1 MKLTRLFVLFS
12 LLCGMMLTACGG
24 DSTDSGSASSNDSLP
39 MADSTGGEVVEKVEA
54 ATIDVASLDSAE
66 LEEAAV
72 VALAS
77 KGPMKPDEY
86 NLFLGFPIEGFT
98 WKEKYR
104 NQSSSKGVYMVT
116 GTYDNGAATSIDIEM
131 EGCDNDLCKRPT
143 MGKFKKEY
151 ARLGSKTKFW
161 EEEIKGRKVFFYSL
175 EDAWEDKHALTIAG
189 TGYQRESRF
198 TAKAIEVVTGDE
210 AVKTRTDEL
219 KEQIR
224 KLFGRLPG

>member
-12 LLCGMMLTACGG
+12 LLGGLMLTACGG
-24 DSTDSGSASSNDSLP
+24 DSTESDQSSADSLP
-39 MADSTGGEVVEKVEA
+39 LADSAIGEIVEQVEA
-54 ATIDVASLDSAE
+54 ATFDVASLDSAQ
-66 LEEAAV
+66 LEQAAE

-116 GTYDNGAATSIDIEM
+116 GTYDNGAATSIDIEI
-131 EGCDNDLCKRPT
+131 EGCDSDLCKRAT
-143 MGKFKKEY
+143 LGKFKKEY
-151 ARLGSKTKFW
+151 ARLGAKTKFW

-175 EDAWEDKHALTIAG
+175 EDAWDDKHALTIGG

-198 TAKAIEVVTGDE
+198 TAKAIEVVTGDA